1 MRYSYECKKEC
12 AELHRQGK
20 WRNPLEGVSTESFK
34 GKIRKWHRPED
45 FHGPE
50 KLKKRQR
57 QVWSADSKLKL
68 ISRTVAVE
76 SVSKVAESIGIGD
89 GMLHQWICKQKTRHQ
104 MKKQANLT
112 PFTASRRPF
121 LSA

>member
-20 WRNPLEGVSTESFK
+20 WRNPLEGVSTESFR

-50 KLKKRQR
+50 RLKKKAATGMVSGHKTQAYFKNSCRR
-57 QVWSADSKLKL
+57 VSLKSGR
-68 ISRTVAVE
+68 IYRYW
-76 SVSKVAESIGIGD
+76 GW
-89 GMLHQWICKQKTRHQ
+89 H
-104 MKKQANLT
+104 
-112 PFTASRRPF
+112 ASSMD
-121 LSA
+121 L